1 MSTENPHKD
10 AGSPF
15 VPLLTTKDWNEEWK
29 ALQKARRLS
38 DDAGVW
44 DKKAETY
51 NKPFGHSPY
60 SKQFIKMSDIAP
72 GDTVFDMG
80 CGTGAIA
87 IPLAIEGHK
96 VCAADFSD
104 GMLAHL
110 EADAEAAGVRDMI
123 EVVKLAWEDDW
134 EAHGVLPKSH
144 DVAVASRSIATS
156 DIKRALL
163 KLSAVARKKCAITIS
178 AGSSPRS
185 DQQILSEIGLQ
196 SFIGRDFLYAFMIL
210 VEAGYMPK
218 VDYIASVRRDSY
230 ASEQEAYDSLK
241 KMVLDASYIVPQ
253 DQIDAALEKL
263 HTWVRDNLVDNP
275 CAGTMNE
282 RGEHEERFILK
293 NPRKIIWA
301 FISWDV

>member
-1 MSTENPHKD
+1 MSTENPQT
-10 AGSPF
+10 AAASPF

-29 ALQKARRLS
+29 ELQKARRSS
-38 DDAGVW
+38 DDSRIW

-60 SKQFIKMSDIAP
+60 SKEFIKMSGIAP
-72 GDTVFDMG
+72 GDSVFDMG

-87 IPLAIEGHK
+87 IPLAMEGHQ
-96 VCAADFSD
+96 VCAADFSG
-104 GMLAHL
+104 GMLEHL
-110 EADAEAAGVRDMI
+110 EADAKAAGVADAI
-123 EVVKLAWEDDW
+123 KVVKLAWEDDW
-134 EAHGVLPKSH
+134 EAHGVMPKSH

-156 DIKRALL
+156 DIKSSLM
-163 KLSAVARKKCAITIS
+163 KLSSVARKKCAITIS

-185 DQQILSEIGLQ
+185 DQQILSDIGLQ

-210 VEAGYMPK
+210 VEAGYLPK
-218 VDYIASVRRDSY
+218 VNYIESVRRDSY
-230 ASEQEAYDSLK
+230 TSEQDAYDSLK
-241 KMVLDASYIVPQ
+241 KMVLDASYIVSK

-263 HTWVRDNLVDNP
+263 RTWVRDNLADNP
-275 CAGTMNE
+275 EAGTTNE